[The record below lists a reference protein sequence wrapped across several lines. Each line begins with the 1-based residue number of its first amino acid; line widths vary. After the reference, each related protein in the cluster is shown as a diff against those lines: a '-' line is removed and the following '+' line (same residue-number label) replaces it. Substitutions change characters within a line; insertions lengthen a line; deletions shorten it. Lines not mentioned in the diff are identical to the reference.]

1 MKKYSVLL
9 LVLVLISTLLLGGCG
24 KTEVS
29 VPEPE
34 WSTVQDSAGGFSY
47 QIPEGWVIT
56 EDVTGQGSVI
66 YIPGD
71 ADSSAGVSNVN
82 LVMVET
88 GAEAVAFED
97 LKAALE
103 QDLAPQLLANGFSA
117 VENISVREMEAPI
130 GKVCAISYDA
140 ELTGVT
146 FSQTQFYPLIDNYSF
161 VVTATD
167 IGDGVT
173 PNVAEVAEYIVMT
186 LELDA

>member
-1 MKKYSVLL
+1 
-9 LVLVLISTLLLGGCG
+9 
-24 KTEVS
+24 
-29 VPEPE
+29 
-34 WSTVQDSAGGFSY
+34 
-47 QIPEGWVIT
+47 
-56 EDVTGQGSVI
+56 
-66 YIPGD
+66 
-71 ADSSAGVSNVN
+71 
-82 LVMVET
+82 
-88 GAEAVAFED
+88 
-97 LKAALE
+97 
-103 QDLAPQLLANGFSA
+103 
-117 VENISVREMEAPI
+117 MEAPI

>member
-1 MKKYSVLL
+1 M
-9 LVLVLISTLLLGGCG
+9 
-24 KTEVS
+24 
-29 VPEPE
+29 
-34 WSTVQDSAGGFSY
+34 
-47 QIPEGWVIT
+47 
-56 EDVTGQGSVI
+56 I